1 MVTNPAINDI
11 IRIGEFFKGGHDL
24 KKKIEFDS
32 EKKVF
37 PIIVSIIGVALMF
50 AMWITRQIG
59 RAHV

>member
-1 MVTNPAINDI
+1 M
-11 IRIGEFFKGGHDL
+11 

-50 AMWITRQIG
+50 AMWITRLNMTAVVCVG
-59 RAHV
+59 F